1 MVVGARIATEVP
13 LFLSAVQCS
22 QIFKCQPTSTYFLT
36 SLFKRDNF
44 DGEKSAVKD
53 GGDLKNEHHV
63 LSCTYKTVVLGGRLL
78 FSSKVN
84 L

>member
-22 QIFKCQPTSTYFLT
+22 QIFKCQPTSRYFLT

-44 DGEKSAVKD
+44 DGEVFFKSLL
-53 GGDLKNEHHV
+53 LKMAAI
-63 LSCTYKTVVLGGRLL
+63 
-78 FSSKVN
+78 
-84 L
+84 